1 MPSIFYPTTII
12 DFGMREIIG
21 GIVLYVY
28 LAFTTM
34 VLARRLGHH
43 DSWMAWFPI
52 ANLYLLT
59 KMAEREWW
67 WLIGFVVPYVNF
79 FVVALLWYEI
89 AVRFN
94 KNGWI
99 GSAIIL
105 PIVGI
110 FVPGYLVVSG
120 GDENSSAHESA
131 S

>member
-1 MPSIFYPTTII
+1 MPTIFYPTTII
-12 DFGMREIIG
+12 DFGLREILG
-21 GIVLYVY
+21 GAVLYAY

-34 VLARRLGHH
+34 VLAHRLGLR
-43 DSWMAWFPI
+43 DGWMAWFPI

-59 KMAEREWW
+59 KMTDREWW

-105 PIVGI
+105 PVIGI
-110 FVPGYLVVSG
+110 FVPAYLVIAG
-120 GDENSSAHESA
+120 ARETASS
-131 S
+131 